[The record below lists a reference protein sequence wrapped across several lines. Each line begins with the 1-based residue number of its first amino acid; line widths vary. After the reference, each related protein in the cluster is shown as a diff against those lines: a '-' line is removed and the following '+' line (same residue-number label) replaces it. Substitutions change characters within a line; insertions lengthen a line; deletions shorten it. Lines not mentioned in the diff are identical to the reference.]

1 MVLVGLDPFTSLE
14 IHNQAVEC
22 VRINRLNNSNVNMHS
37 HNMGMWDALHYNA
50 AATVSKRHRFRS
62 MKTKLLSIT
71 LLSVYYQLFWE

>member
-37 HNMGMWDALHYNA
+37 HNMGMWDALPYNA
-50 AATVSKRHRFRS
+50 AATVSKRRFRS
-62 MKTKLLSIT
+62 LKTKLLSRT
-71 LLSVYYQLFWE
+71 LLSVYKLFWE